1 MNCADQLALLR
12 DFIDE
17 ATASHWSDLNLLRR
31 LNMAQRKIAVAVAQ
45 TPGDWLVK
53 STAVTPSDS
62 VITLPSDCSKPI
74 YLEET
79 SSGKPLRWLESV
91 THRRVSRSIGT
102 SLDYAG
108 SREAYPLLNTIEV
121 NQDSFSTQCTLWY
134 QIRVPNLHTGT
145 VVSPGA
151 NAFTMAADRERVYL
165 ADYYNS
171 AYVEIIDNSS
181 DVVDIRSE
189 ITDYTAA
196 GVCTITGT
204 PGASDKYGTISRLPE
219 ETHML
224 IVLEATILAM
234 MKPSANL
241 DMTVYRHYRDE
252 LRETRKE
259 VYGWLESRILGP
271 MGTVIGDPI

>member
-1 MNCADQLALLR
+1 
-12 DFIDE
+12 
-17 ATASHWSDLNLLRR
+17 
-31 LNMAQRKIAVAVAQ
+31 MAQRKIAVAVAQ
-45 TPGDWLVK
+45 TPGDWLLK
-53 STAVTPSDS
+53 SADVTPSSS

-74 YLEET
+74 YLEEK

-121 NQDSFSTQCTLWY
+121 NQDSFSTECTLWY

-145 VVSPGA
+145 ATSSSGA
-151 NAFTMAADRERVYL
+151 SALGFQADRERIYL
-165 ADYYNS
+165 ADYYNN
-171 AYVEIIDNSS
+171 AYVEVIDNSS
-181 DVVDIRSE
+181 GVVDIRSE
-189 ITDYTAA
+189 ITDYSAA
-196 GVCTITGT
+196 GVATITGT
-204 PGASDKYGTISRLPE
+204 AAENDTYGTISRLPE

-224 IVLEATILAM
+224 IVMEATVLAM

-271 MGTVIGDPI
+271 MGTVIGDPV